1 MTNQNKQSL
10 GLTIQELEQN
20 PNNPFDLHNYGTNA
34 YSENGT

>member
-20 PNNPFDLHNYGTNA
+20 PFDLHNYGTNA